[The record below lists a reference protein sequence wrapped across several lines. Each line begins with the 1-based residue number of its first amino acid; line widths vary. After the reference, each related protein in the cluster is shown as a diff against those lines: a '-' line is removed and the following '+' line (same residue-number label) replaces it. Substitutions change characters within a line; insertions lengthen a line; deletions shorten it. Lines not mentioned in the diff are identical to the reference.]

1 LLKITQKLIV
11 FKSRFGI
18 ILGPI
23 LSGYILDKTRK
34 SYKSIFLLAAAY
46 YTFAFIMYMLMKILL
61 IKNKKNNE
69 KENLAK
75 TEYTQFENETERD

>member
-1 LLKITQKLIV
+1 
-11 FKSRFGI
+11 
-18 ILGPI
+18 
-23 LSGYILDKTRK
+23 
-34 SYKSIFLLAAAY
+34 
-46 YTFAFIMYMLMKILL
+46 MYMLMKILL